1 MPLTTVVQGMLADN
15 SVISTTISAEN
26 VRDFDIA
33 LSAIRMRHIK
43 DYEIQTVHL
52 SGNVITS
59 RTIANSAVTTRH
71 YAPSSIQNMH
81 LSAASVTTSNI
92 ALSTVTLDRLNV
104 DVHNSFRGTKI
115 HIINQVNTI
124 FSGTNFRMAH
134 GAIVVNLL
142 STQTATLTLDD
153 SNDPVPS
160 NFHCWI
166 LNGSLQDLVIQG
178 SSLKSLKY
186 DERKLTLTNPPATNS
201 IIIPGKYFGDGF
213 QRVYAFLYVFV
224 GPAPDGSGGFE
235 DALYVIP
242 YNTF

>member
-1 MPLTTVVQGMLADN
+1 MLADN
-15 SVISTTISAEN
+15 SVTSTTISAEN

-104 DVHNSFRGTKI
+104 DIHNTFRGNKV
-115 HIINQVNTI
+115 HIVNQANTT
-124 FSGTNFRMAH
+124 FSGTNFQMAH
-134 GAIVVNLL
+134 GAIVVNLYA
-142 STQTATLTLDD
+142 TAAATITLED
-153 SNDPVPS
+153 SNDPIPS

-166 LNGSLQDLVIQG
+166 LNGSLQNLILQG
-178 SSLKSLKY
+178 SPLKVLKY
-186 DERKLTLTNPPATNS
+186 DERKLTKTFPPQTNTVT
-201 IIIPGKYFGDGF
+201 IPGNYFGDGF
-213 QRVYAFLYVFV
+213 QRTYAFLYVFV
-224 GPAPDGSGGFE
+224 GPAPAIGGGFE
-235 DALYVIP
+235 DVLYVIP